1 MKSAQMDLSDTL
13 VSLDETAA
21 RWRLALSDPNLPH
34 SVRRNFDSWLNAS
47 PQHRAAYDAMHRS
60 YEIAGAAAG
69 EADILKMREAAL
81 RYRSSQKRHSYV
93 WPVSVGATILLAI
106 SLSWLARQPA
116 PLPARSVTTASTDS
130 NIQIANHGEYST
142 QTGER
147 STLRLIDGSVVTLDT
162 ASAVSLDLTGHD
174 REVRLLRGQASF
186 DVAKDK
192 TRPFV
197 VYAADRRIT
206 AVGTAFDVRLSSEA
220 VHVVLVE
227 GKVAVDQL
235 AVNPK
240 ESVRSSPLVRTDL
253 QAGEELTAAV
263 GGAAKVREANVE
275 RSTSWREGRLVF
287 EGDRLADAIAEMNRY
302 SAAPIVI
309 ADTSIGDLKISGVF
323 STGKP
328 QAFALALTEYFQID
342 AEVQGDATILRWRH

>member
-1 MKSAQMDLSDTL
+1 MKSAQMDLSDTQI
-13 VSLDETAA
+13 SLDETAA
-21 RWRLALSDPNLPH
+21 RWRLALLESNDSA
-34 SVRRNFDSWLNAS
+34 SVRRDFDSWLNAS
-47 PQHRAAYDAMHRS
+47 PQHRAAYDAMYRS
-60 YEIAGAAAG
+60 YEIAGAASR
-69 EADILKMREAAL
+69 EADILRMREAAL
-81 RYRSSQKRHSYV
+81 RYQPPPKRHSYL
-93 WPVSVGATILLAI
+93 WSVSLAATILLAI
-106 SLSWLARQPA
+106 SFGWLAWQSPR
-116 PLPARSVTTASTDS
+116 LPARSVTTDS
-130 NIQIANHGEYST
+130 HIQNANHGEYST

-147 STLRLIDGSVVTLDT
+147 STLRLIDGSVITLDT
-162 ASAVSLDLTGHD
+162 ASTVSLDLTGHD

-186 DVAKDK
+186 DVVKDK

-206 AVGTAFDVRLSSEA
+206 AVGTAFDVRLSSDA
-220 VHVVLVE
+220 VHVILME

-287 EGDRLADAIAEMNRY
+287 EGDRIADAIAEMNRY

-328 QAFALALTEYFQID
+328 QAFARALTEYFQID
-342 AEVQGDATILRWRH
+342 AEAQGDATVLHWRH